1 MYKISFRAMGSRIEA
16 IIASES
22 IEAMEYLQKVPSW
35 FEQWEQIF
43 SRFRWD
49 SELCRLNRQTNAPV
63 KVSRELWDVL
73 QVSLLAEEESD
84 GLVTP
89 AILDALE
96 LTGYDRSFDLL
107 DTSSYK
113 SEPFHSVLGI
123 EHISLD
129 AGTRTIILPEGLRL
143 DFGGSAKGWAA
154 HQAAGRLSKIAPSL
168 INAGG
173 DIAMADSEQEKQVW
187 EIGITDPFGQE
198 RSIETLRLDGGG
210 VATSG
215 VDYRRW
221 HNGPNYYN
229 HIIDPRTGRSVNNDV
244 LSSTVIAPDVME
256 AEMAAK
262 TSILLG
268 SEGGLEWLNERPHLA
283 GFLILKDKSVQKTR
297 NMDKFIL
304 RKNERR
310 LFSESAVN

>member
-1 MYKISFRAMGSRIEA
+1 MYKISFRAMGSHIEA

-22 IEAMEYLQKVPSW
+22 PEALAFLQKAPSW
-35 FEQWEQIF
+35 FEQWEQIL

-49 SELCRLNRQTNAPV
+49 SELCRLNRQTNGPI
-63 KVSRELWDVL
+63 KVSRVLWDVL
-73 QVSLLAEEESD
+73 QVSLIAEKESD

-96 LTGYDRSFDLL
+96 LAGYDRSFDQLE
-107 DTSSYK
+107 SSPYK
-113 SEPFHSVLGI
+113 GEPFRPILGT
-123 EHISLD
+123 EQMNLD
-129 AGTRTIILPEGLRL
+129 ADTRMIMLPEGLRL
-143 DFGGSAKGWAA
+143 DLGGSAKGWAA

-168 INAGG
+168 VNAGG
-173 DIAMADSEQEKQVW
+173 DIAMADSEGRKHVW
-187 EIGITDPFGQE
+187 EIGITDPFREE
-198 RSIETLRLDGGG
+198 RSIELLGLDWGG

-221 HNGPNYYN
+221 YNGPDFYN

-283 GFLILKDKSVQKTR
+283 GLLILKDKSVQKTR

-304 RKNERR
+304 RKDERR
-310 LFSESAVN
+310 LFSESAVK